1 MIAEPSHVV
10 PQIYEQI
17 VKPLTAVEQIT
28 LARLILADLPA
39 SYTDDST
46 EWNEQDLREWSHSG
60 RQYIEAVLG
69 EAEDAY
75 RPVI

>member
-1 MIAEPSHVV
+1 MIAKPSHVV

-28 LARLILADLPA
+28 LARLILADLTA

-46 EWNEQDLREWSHSG
+46 EWSEQDLREWSHSG

-69 EAEDAY
+69 EAEDA
-75 RPVI
+75 